1 MNKRYLLVMK
11 SKYGYFKTNCFYIL
25 EEAKITANIENQQE
39 WLTTIINLENENIKW
54 QGCE

>member
-1 MNKRYLLVMK
+1 MNKRYLLVIK
-11 SKYGYFKTNCFYIL
+11 SKYGYFKTNCFYTL
-25 EEAKITANIENQQE
+25 EESKITANIENQQE

>member
-11 SKYGYFKTNCFYIL
+11 SKYGDLKTQFFYTL
-25 EEAKITANIENQQE
+25 EEVKITANVENNSRWE
-39 WLTTIINLENENIKW
+39 TTIIELEDNNIKW